1 MLSFSGSI
9 LAKGKRYHLTFTKIF
24 TPDGEK
30 LFVAASSLHG
40 KSIFFNMKKNKQ
52 NSWTVFGRAPI
63 WVKKAEGELGKIIKQ
78 QI

>member
-9 LAKGKRYHLTFTKIF
+9 MSKGQKYHLTFTKIF
-24 TPDGEK
+24 TPEGEK
-30 LFVAASSLHG
+30 LFVAASSFHG

-52 NSWTVFGRAPI
+52 NSWKIFGHAPM
-63 WVKKAEGELGKIIKQ
+63 WVRKAEAELEKIIKQ